1 MKITR
6 DNYEQYFLDHAEGRL
21 SSAMESEL
29 ADFLEANPDLRY
41 VLDSYDASPLPPDD
55 LTNEN
60 LRRRLK
66 KRVTPTKHIG
76 ETNIDEWLVRDL
88 EGLLAADEEAELE
101 SFISNNPAFEYD
113 RKLFGMTIQNPDHSI
128 KYTGKGKLKKRGVVL
143 SMTRI
148 GWIATAAAAVLL
160 LMTVSRFWPEP
171 LPEELVPDETPSA
184 LAETPS
190 RIKETPSQIKET
202 PSALPETPS
211 QIKETPSHRAR
222 MESRI
227 IEMESQFLTPLLTR
241 NIAIDQNPVLLQ
253 ASLDYHPLPE
263 NIMPETEEKGLLA
276 SVVSN
281 LFGKARDAFRENPT
295 LERLS
300 ETDLNLWAI
309 AQAGVNGYNRIS
321 DRDLALYVHKDQDG
335 NVLSYALVEQDKL
348 LLSKHLDKE

>member
-148 GWIATAAAAVLL
+148 GWIATAAAAVL
-160 LMTVSRFWPEP
+160 
-171 LPEELVPDETPSA
+171 
-184 LAETPS
+184 
-190 RIKETPSQIKET
+190 
-202 PSALPETPS
+202 
-211 QIKETPSHRAR
+211 
-222 MESRI
+222 
-227 IEMESQFLTPLLTR
+227 
-241 NIAIDQNPVLLQ
+241 
-253 ASLDYHPLPE
+253 Y
-263 NIMPETEEKGLLA
+263 
-276 SVVSN
+276 
-281 LFGKARDAFRENPT
+281 
-295 LERLS
+295 
-300 ETDLNLWAI
+300 
-309 AQAGVNGYNRIS
+309 
-321 DRDLALYVHKDQDG
+321 
-335 NVLSYALVEQDKL
+335 
-348 LLSKHLDKE
+348 